1 MFRPL
6 PQWEKHWQ
14 DRTSVPGTGGF
25 WGEALSIRS
34 GLAIVPMVA
43 VLAGVSAPAALAES
57 TPPTFD
63 FTAESGAWP
72 VNGRS
77 GHWVATPD
85 DEVFFHEHGNILTLD
100 AESNHGFDY
109 IRVQLSD
116 GDNLL
121 APGTYQAGPEG
132 PASIEVIFGSFGCLD
147 DYGQFTVNRIERDGG
162 RLTALD
168 VTFEQ
173 HCGSPTGPALTGEAH
188 FEA

>member
-1 MFRPL
+1 MKLGSR
-6 PQWEKHWQ
+6 
-14 DRTSVPGTGGF
+14 
-25 WGEALSIRS
+25 
-34 GLAIVPMVA
+34 LAVVPMIGL
-43 VLAGVSAPAALAES
+43 LAGVFAPAATAE
-57 TPPTFD
+57 TTTPTFD

-77 GHWVATPD
+77 GHWVGSPS
-85 DEVFFHEHGNILTLD
+85 DEVFFYEHENILTLD
-100 AESNHGFDY
+100 AEANHSVDY

-116 GDNLL
+116 GDNFL
-121 APGTYQAGPEG
+121 APGTYQASPDG

-147 DYGQFTVNRIERDGG
+147 DYGQFTVNRIERTDG
-162 RLTALD
+162 RLSALD